1 MTRGPSAAIPS
12 ADALR
17 TPASAQPAA
26 QTRGQPVAQTH
37 TQAAPQTQ
45 TQPGAQTQT
54 QPMAQTMAQPS
65 ARTTPQP
72 SAPEQASSQAAA
84 QASVR
89 ALPDFSALVDSSG
102 KAVVNV
108 VSVRVASASTD
119 EDPLSQFFRRFGV
132 PGGPGGPGAPGEPD
146 GPGAAPDVPGGP
158 DGPGGPSGQG
168 APVERGEGSGFIVSP
183 DGYVLTN
190 AHVVDQSTQITVKLS
205 DRREF
210 IAKVI
215 GVDLRG
221 DVAVLKIDAHDLP
234 TVRIGDPSRLKPG
247 HWVIAIGAPFGF
259 ENSVTAGVVSATAR
273 AVGDESSIVPLI
285 QTDVAVN
292 PGNSGG
298 PLFNLDGEVVG
309 MNSMIYSGTGGY
321 QGVSF
326 AIPIDVALDVEQQ
339 LLKTGKV
346 TRGRFGLTVQEVNAQ
361 LAESFG
367 LDRPRGALVSAVE
380 PDGPADKAGVKAG
393 DVILAID
400 KHPVDESTTLPGV
413 VAHLR
418 PGSSAT
424 VDLWRDRKPQQVKVK
439 VAEMEEPSAAA
450 SAPRSGRAEGHEG
463 APSLG
468 LGVRPL
474 TPEERHEVG
483 AEEGG
488 LLIEDATGPAASAG
502 LEPGDVILRAGD
514 KPVRSAADLQ
524 QAAKSQG
531 PVALLVQR
539 QGAQLYVPLRP
550 GK

>member
-1 MTRGPSAAIPS
+1 MAEA
-12 ADALR
+12 
-17 TPASAQPAA
+17 PAQATVQPNATQPAG
-26 QTRGQPVAQTH
+26 QTT
-37 TQAAPQTQ
+37 
-45 TQPGAQTQT
+45 
-54 QPMAQTMAQPS
+54 
-65 ARTTPQP
+65 
-72 SAPEQASSQAAA
+72 A
-84 QASVR
+84 QASGR
-89 ALPDFSALVDSSG
+89 ALPDFSELVETSG

-108 VSVRVASASTD
+108 VSVRVGSASPD
-119 EDPLSQFFRRFGV
+119 EDALREFFRRFGV
-132 PGGPGGPGAPGEPD
+132 PGGPGGPGKHGAPGVPSEPD
-146 GPGAAPDVPGGP
+146 EQGGPDAPSVPGIPGGPDAPGVPSVPGGP
-158 DGPGGPSGQG
+158 DGPSGQS
-168 APVERGEGSGFIVSP
+168 APVERGEGAGFIVSP

-190 AHVVDQSTQITVKLS
+190 AHVVDQSTQVTVKLT

-210 IAKVI
+210 IAKVV

-234 TVRIGDPSRLKPG
+234 TVRIGDASRLKPG
-247 HWVIAIGAPFGF
+247 QWVIAIGAPFGF

-346 TRGRFGLTVQEVNAQ
+346 TRGRLGVTVQEVNAQ

-380 PDGPADKAGVKAG
+380 PDGPADKAGMKAG
-393 DVILAID
+393 DVILAVD
-400 KHPVDESTTLPGV
+400 KRPVDVSTTLPGV

-418 PGSSAT
+418 PGSHAT
-424 VDLWRDRKPQQVKVK
+424 VDLWRDRKPHQVNVK
-439 VAEMEEPSAAA
+439 VAEMQQPSATA
-450 SAPRSGRAEGHEG
+450 SAPRSGKAEGHEG
-463 APSLG
+463 APALG

-474 TPEERHEVG
+474 TPDEREQVG
-483 AEEGG
+483 VEEGG

-514 KPVRSAADLQ
+514 KPVSSANDLQ
-524 QAAKSQG
+524 RAAKSKA